1 MGTKCLF
8 PCQNPVALKT
18 RFAFNHL
25 FLNTA
30 CFCMKNKFHLNKRPA
45 SRFSSNTSGVSAQ
58 AAALI
63 DERYLGWLISQQ
75 AQPPQKPLQRS
86 AFNSVLSA
94 MAKAVQPDA
103 YWLRTVLFTDQQP
116 TELTDDVV
124 LRMVPSQSA
133 DGGLGLVR
141 TLGLELTQLATRG
154 AIGTVLVACDD
165 ERIIPYVDEAQWRGL
180 KVILLTDESSHDPQK
195 LMQDD
200 PSWAR
205 LLMQAD
211 RCLALTDNVWQALTT
226 EGSTFSLRTADL
238 DFQEESYANPQADG
252 NDDWRNRLQTVIQE
266 WWDDETEDARLDLH
280 DEMLN
285 SQGVPAE
292 TDRHLLLRARREL
305 GRTLSF
311 TEKKVMREIIR
322 QTVLAQPPIADQSA
336 V

>member
-1 MGTKCLF
+1 
-8 PCQNPVALKT
+8 
-18 RFAFNHL
+18 
-25 FLNTA
+25 
-30 CFCMKNKFHLNKRPA
+30 MKNKFHLNKRPS
-45 SRFSSNTSGVSAQ
+45 SRFSSNASGASAQ

-63 DERYLGWLISQQ
+63 DERYLGWLMSQQ
-75 AQPPQKPLQRS
+75 AEPPQKPLQRS
-86 AFNSVLSA
+86 AFNSVFSA
-94 MAKAVQPDA
+94 MAKAAQPDA

-116 TELTDDVV
+116 SELTDDVV
-124 LRMVPSQSA
+124 LRMVPAQSA

-141 TLGLELTQLATRG
+141 SLGLELTQLASRG
-154 AIGTVLVACDD
+154 AIGMVLVACDD

-180 KVILLTDESSHDPQK
+180 KVVLLTDESSQDPQK

-211 RCLALTDNVWQALTT
+211 RCLALSANAWQALTT
-226 EGSTFSLRTADL
+226 EGATFSLKTADVE
-238 DFQEESYANPQADG
+238 FQEDAAGMPAED
-252 NDDWRNRLQTVIQE
+252 NDDWRNRLEAVIQE

-322 QTVLAQPPIADQSA
+322 QTVLAQPPMADQPEA
-336 V
+336 

>member
-1 MGTKCLF
+1 
-8 PCQNPVALKT
+8 
-18 RFAFNHL
+18 
-25 FLNTA
+25 
-30 CFCMKNKFHLNKRPA
+30 MKNKFHLNKRAAP
-45 SRFSSNTSGVSAQ
+45 RFAFTGSGACPQ
-58 AAALI
+58 AVALI
-63 DERYLGWLISQQ
+63 DERYLGWLMGQQ
-75 AQPPQKPLQRS
+75 TRAIDKPLQRS
-86 AFNSVLSA
+86 AFNSVFSA
-94 MAKAVQPDA
+94 LAKAMQPDA

-124 LRMVPSQSA
+124 IRMVPAQST

-141 TLGLELTQLATRG
+141 ALGLELTQLASRG

-165 ERIIPYVDEAQWRGL
+165 ERVIPYVDEAQWRGL
-180 KVILLTDESSHDPQK
+180 KVVLLTDESAQDPQK

-211 RCLALTDNVWQALTT
+211 RRLALSDNVWQALTT
-226 EGSTFSLRTADL
+226 EGATFSLRTADVEL
-238 DFQEESYANPQADG
+238 QEDLPSGQPTEG
-252 NDDWRNRLQTVIQE
+252 NDDWRNRLQSVVQE
-266 WWDDETEDARLDLH
+266 WWDEETEDARLDLH

-311 TEKKVMREIIR
+311 TEKKAMREIIR
-322 QTVLAQPPIADQSA
+322 QTVLAQPPLADQPQA
-336 V
+336 

>member
-1 MGTKCLF
+1 
-8 PCQNPVALKT
+8 
-18 RFAFNHL
+18 
-25 FLNTA
+25 
-30 CFCMKNKFHLNKRPA
+30 MKNKFHLNKRPSA
-45 SRFSSNTSGVSAQ
+45 RFSSSASGAAVQ

-63 DERYLGWLISQQ
+63 DERYLTWLVGQQ
-75 AQPPQKPLQRS
+75 GQWANKPLRRTSFNGVWSALARS
-86 AFNSVLSA
+86 VA
-94 MAKAVQPDA
+94 PDA

-124 LRMVPSQSA
+124 LRMVPAQSA

-141 TLGLELTQLATRG
+141 ALGIELTQLASRG
-154 AIGTVLVACDD
+154 SVGVVLVACDD

-180 KVILLTDESSHDPQK
+180 KVVLLTDESSQDPQK

-211 RCLALTDNVWQALTT
+211 RRLALNDAAWQALTT
-226 EGSTFSLRTADL
+226 EGGSFVMHPSEVD
-238 DFQEESYANPQADG
+238 DSDESVSGVVVQSP
-252 NDDWRNRLQTVIQE
+252 DDWRRSLAAVIQA
-266 WWDDETEDARLDLH
+266 WWDEETEDARLDLQ

-311 TEKKVMREIIR
+311 TEKKAMRELIR
-322 QTVLAQPPIADQSA
+322 QTVLAQPPEASDA
-336 V
+336 